1 MIFFGQRLCVDCVF
15 RQGGIVFCRKLY
27 DVRPPLFDFLD
38 IGGDVADTFIS
49 GGAQTRNHDK
59 RYGEQKSHYDDG
71 AQGQTDQSLQ
81 PRALPRRSLSHC
93 ASSGRRRV
101 FIKKAI
107 PPPSRN
113 GKKQRSDSSDNADY
127 TAEVHQRPRKQDKQR
142 QRAKDIAKVASVEP
156 ECLRLCGGIALLR
169 LMLALCFLLHFFFSV
184 LPPAASLEKLN
195 CLNHEN
201 HQHGQA
207 QRDAVF
213 GSAHRREAKG
223 VGQER
228 NLQNGGCED
237 KRTDHCRP

>member
-1 MIFFGQRLCVDCVF
+1 MRTHSFPEARRLGIMINATANRSPTTMTALRL
-15 RQGGIVFCRKLY
+15 RQ
-27 DVRPPLFDFLD
+27 
-38 IGGDVADTFIS
+38 IS
-49 GGAQTRNHDK
+49 RF
-59 RYGEQKSHYDDG
+59 S
-71 AQGQTDQSLQ
+71 
-81 PRALPRRSLSHC
+81 RAPFPRRSLSHC

-142 QRAKDIAKVASVEP
+142 QRAKDMAKVASVEP
-156 ECLRLCGGIALLR
+156 ECLRLCGSIALLL
-169 LMLALCFLLHFFFSV
+169 LMLALCFLFHFFFSV
-184 LPPAASLEKLN
+184 LLPAASLEKLN
-195 CLNHEN
+195 CLNHGN

>member
-1 MIFFGQRLCVDCVF
+1 MRFQRP
-15 RQGGIVFCRKLY
+15 QEGIH
-27 DVRPPLFDFLD
+27 
-38 IGGDVADTFIS
+38 S
-49 GGAQTRNHDK
+49 
-59 RYGEQKSHYDDG
+59 ESHP
-71 AQGQTDQSLQ
+71 AAKQE
-81 PRALPRRSLSHC
+81 R
-93 ASSGRRRV
+93 
-101 FIKKAI
+101 
-107 PPPSRN
+107 
-113 GKKQRSDSSDNADY
+113 KKQPSDSSDNADY

-142 QRAKDIAKVASVEP
+142 QRAKDMAKVASVEP
-156 ECLRLCGGIALLR
+156 ECLRLCGSIALLR

>member
-1 MIFFGQRLCVDCVF
+1 MRRDKKDRSVASAARPSTPQPVPLRFQRP
-15 RQGGIVFCRKLY
+15 QEGIH
-27 DVRPPLFDFLD
+27 
-38 IGGDVADTFIS
+38 S
-49 GGAQTRNHDK
+49 
-59 RYGEQKSHYDDG
+59 ESHP
-71 AQGQTDQSLQ
+71 AAKQE
-81 PRALPRRSLSHC
+81 R
-93 ASSGRRRV
+93 
-101 FIKKAI
+101 
-107 PPPSRN
+107 
-113 GKKQRSDSSDNADY
+113 KKQRSDSSDNADC

-156 ECLRLCGGIALLR
+156 ECLRLCGSIALLL
-169 LMLALCFLLHFFFSV
+169 LMLALCFLFHFFFSV

-195 CLNHEN
+195 CLNHGN